1 MFVVSYSSEELSAHA
16 IHPRLRGGQQ
26 TFHKAKMAASGCGC
40 QQSVWVTGEP
50 LQRKSL
56 EEEGEREGGREGASR
71 EDGREEEG
79 GREGG
84 GGRDAMLR
92 IIDSW
97 IFIFVNGESV
107 SDQKHYNK
115 FSQPLL
121 LYTTT
126 VPIL

>member
-56 EEEGEREGGREGASR
+56 EEEGEREGAGKVGGRKR
-71 EDGREEEG
+71 EG
-79 GREGG
+79 GR
-84 GGRDAMLR
+84 GRKECNAQNYRFMDIYFCEWR
-92 IIDSW
+92 IS
-97 IFIFVNGESV
+97 F
-107 SDQKHYNK
+107 
-115 FSQPLL
+115 
-121 LYTTT
+121 
-126 VPIL
+126 